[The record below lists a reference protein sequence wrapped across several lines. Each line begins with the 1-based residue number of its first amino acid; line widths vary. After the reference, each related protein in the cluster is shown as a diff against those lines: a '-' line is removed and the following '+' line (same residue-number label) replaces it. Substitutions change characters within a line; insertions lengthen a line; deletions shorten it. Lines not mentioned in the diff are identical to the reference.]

1 MRTTLTRYLARLAGL
16 AACVATTASTAASAG
31 GFAVAAQSAQF
42 QGSAFAGTAAGAGL
56 SSAFWNSAAIAEAG
70 WGVTSESHYVL
81 FLPDAPVTALPGSV
95 VPPGTSLTTDVDR
108 VAIAGAGYGAYRLNA
123 QTVLG
128 IAINSPFGLGTE
140 ADDPNWAGQYHG
152 RSSKAVTVNVNP
164 VLAFNVAPG
173 LAVGI
178 GAQTQ
183 YADLKFRTA
192 PSGLPPNHPSAGLNV
207 DDIGFGATAGVLW
220 QPQPGTSIGLGYRS
234 AIRHTLRGDSFIV
247 GNSVVGLPFAPF
259 KVEADVVLPEQ
270 VTLSMRQAVSPG
282 VRVLGTVEWTNW
294 SRLATVDFVATS
306 PGGIGGVSFQPGDL
320 VSRFAFNWHDGWV
333 FALGGEYDWSA
344 STTLRAGVS
353 YQISPIRKAEE
364 RFTLIPD
371 SDLVVG
377 GVGATYKYNETLSFD
392 ISYNHVFFKDAP
404 INRALT
410 DALAPIPLVAVAE
423 PSLDI
428 IGVSMKI
435 KWGGP

>member
-1 MRTTLTRYLARLAGL
+1 
-16 AACVATTASTAASAG
+16 VS
-31 GFAVAAQSAQF
+31 AQSAQF

-56 SSAFWNSAAIAEAG
+56 SSGFWNPAAMAEAD
-70 WGVTSESHYVL
+70 WGITSESHFVL
-81 FLPDAPVTALPGSV
+81 FMPDARVTALPGTA
-95 VPPGTSLTTDVDR
+95 VPTGTDLTTDIDR
-108 VAIAGAGYGAYRLNA
+108 VAAVGASYGAYRLNA
-123 QTVLG
+123 QMVLG

-140 ADDPNWAGQYHG
+140 ADDANWAGQYHG
-152 RSSKAVTVNVNP
+152 RSSKALTVNVNP
-164 VLAFNVAPG
+164 MLAFNVAPG

-178 GAQTQ
+178 GAQVQ
-183 YADLKFRTA
+183 YADLKFRTNTA
-192 PSGLPPNHPSAGLNV
+192 GLMPNHPSSGINA

-220 QPQPGTSIGLGYRS
+220 QPVQGTSVGLGYRS
-234 AIRHTLRGDSFIV
+234 AIWHTLRGDSFVV
-247 GNSVVGLPFAPF
+247 GNSVVGLPFAPL

-270 VTLSMRQAVSPG
+270 VTLSTRQAVSPG

-320 VSRFAFNWHDGWV
+320 ASRFTFNWHDGWV
-333 FALGGEYDWSA
+333 FALGSEYDWSA

-371 SDLVVG
+371 SDLVVV
-377 GVGATYKYNETLSFD
+377 GVGATYKYSDTLSFD
-392 ISYNHVFFKDAP
+392 VSYMHVFFEAAP
-404 INRALT
+404 INRAQT
-410 DALAPIPLVAVAE
+410 NTLASLPLVAVAE
-423 PSLDI
+423 SSLDAI
-428 IGVSMKI
+428 AVSMKL